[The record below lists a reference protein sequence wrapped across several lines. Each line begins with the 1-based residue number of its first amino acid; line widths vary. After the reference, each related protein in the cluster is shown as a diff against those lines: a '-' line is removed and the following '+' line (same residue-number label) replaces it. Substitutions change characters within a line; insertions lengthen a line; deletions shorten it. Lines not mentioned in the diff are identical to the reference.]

1 MKTVREGLQKAI
13 DLKVEVT
20 WAQTIAK
27 YMGVLLVH
35 RGVIAL
41 QLRDVYGSP
50 PKDKN
55 ANQIH
60 QILFF
65 VGALEMYLNQATGKD
80 KSFEKM
86 DKESRRTRVY
96 CVLG

>member
-1 MKTVREGLQKAI
+1 M
-13 DLKVEVT
+13 KVEVT

-41 QLRDVYGSP
+41 QLRDVYSSP

-80 KSFEKM
+80 KSFEQFPLVLLRHSSPGR
-86 DKESRRTRVY
+86 ERRHTAAGRQAE
-96 CVLG
+96 